1 MAGRFDSSV
10 RSVLLDTNVL
20 LDATTPARNL
30 HRAARR
36 VLDDWPNRGIQLC
49 ISGQIFREYLVV
61 ATRSAEVNGLGLAVE
76 DALANVAAF
85 RGRCRFLAEDR
96 EVAERLYDLLDDIA
110 CSGKQVHDANVVATC
125 LVHGVPTIVTANT
138 GDFERFKSRIEVIP
152 LEG

>member
-20 LDATTPARNL
+20 LDATTPARDL

-36 VLDDWPNRGIQLC
+36 VLDEWPNRGIQLC
-49 ISGQIFREYLVV
+49 VSGQILREYLAV
-61 ATRSAEVNGLGLAVE
+61 ATRNAEVNGLGLAVE

-85 RGRCRFLAEDR
+85 KGRCRFLNEDR
-96 EVAERLYDLLDDIA
+96 EVAERLYDLLDDVA

-125 LVHGVPTIVTANT
+125 LVHGVPAIVTANT
-138 GDFERFKSRIEVIP
+138 GDFGRFGGRVEVTP
-152 LEG
+152 LGG